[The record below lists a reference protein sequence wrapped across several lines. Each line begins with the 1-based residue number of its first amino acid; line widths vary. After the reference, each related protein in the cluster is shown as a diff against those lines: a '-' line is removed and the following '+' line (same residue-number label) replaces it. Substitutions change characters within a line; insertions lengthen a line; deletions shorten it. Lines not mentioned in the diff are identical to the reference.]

1 MKLTKQIREEILEAL
16 LDHAFGAQEKE
27 LLQQEHVLAGEVYNE
42 LYTQEERDFMEKV
55 GSKRFY
61 TTSHLSYH
69 SDNSGWGRLKLNEPK
84 FEMPK
89 GTPYNGKLL
98 GKIEAYRDAYT
109 TLGKVRSA
117 ARDEAQGI
125 LNSVTTAKRL
135 IEVWP
140 EIASFVPTERVTSRN
155 LPALQVVEL
164 NRILGVPPS
173 GK

>member
-1 MKLTKQIREEILEAL
+1 MKLTNRIREEILTAL
-16 LDHAFGAQEKE
+16 LNHAFGAQEKE
-27 LLQQEHVLAGEVYNE
+27 LLQQENALADEMYND

-61 TTSHLSYH
+61 TTAYLNYE
-69 SDNSGWGRLKLNEPK
+69 SDSFGWGRLQLDEPK

-89 GTPYNGKLL
+89 NTRYSGKLL
-98 GKIEAYRDAYT
+98 EKIKVYRDAYA
-109 TLGKVRSA
+109 TLGKVKSS

-140 EIASFVPTERVTSRN
+140 EIASFVPTEQATSRN
-155 LPALQVVEL
+155 LPALQVDEL